1 MSFVTTPPEMRASVP
16 SMTNAWL
23 LAGGAQDYPEKA
35 LVWAAIGGWSGSSKC

>member
-1 MSFVTTPPEMRASVP
+1 MSFVTTPQEMLACVP

-23 LAGGAQDYPEKA
+23 LAGGSQDHSEKA